1 MRAIKILIKNTHKN
15 RQQWLL
21 LESSRKDE
29 ADMRTY
35 IHIHVHKYLE
45 CICLKYYSNQLCI
58 KREERQLKNRQFSS
72 KRFSEGDAQAHRP
85 SQTPTTPQNIYVVV
99 IIVQLNCIISTYL
112 KEKKTHKRNNLVQ
125 FKCTFFSV
133 NFRFRPS
140 WFFCYPKLLRSVE
153 CNFD

>member
-1 MRAIKILIKNTHKN
+1 
-15 RQQWLL
+15 
-21 LESSRKDE
+21 
-29 ADMRTY
+29 MRTY

-112 KEKKTHKRNNLVQ
+112 KEKKTNTRGIILSNLSVR
-125 FKCTFFSV
+125 FSV
-133 NFRFRPS
+133 SISVFPRPG
-140 WFFCYPKLLRSVE
+140 FFATLNSS
-153 CNFD
+153 DQ